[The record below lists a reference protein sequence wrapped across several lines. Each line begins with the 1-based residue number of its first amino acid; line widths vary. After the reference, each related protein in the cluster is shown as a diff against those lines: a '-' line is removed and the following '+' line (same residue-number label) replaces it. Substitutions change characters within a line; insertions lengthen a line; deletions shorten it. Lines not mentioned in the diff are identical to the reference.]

1 MREIV
6 EARNYARTYVNRTRE
21 QNVSEVA
28 VVVLGS

>member
-6 EARNYARTYVNRTRE
+6 EARNYARTCVKRTRE